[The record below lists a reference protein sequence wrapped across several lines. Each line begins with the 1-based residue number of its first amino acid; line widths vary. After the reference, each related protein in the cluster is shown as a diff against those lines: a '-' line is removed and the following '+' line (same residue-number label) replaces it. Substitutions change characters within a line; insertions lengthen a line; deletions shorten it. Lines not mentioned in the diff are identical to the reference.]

1 MTDPQFTIESKRAHR
16 CQRFRVYPGTS
27 VMQGSKLLGVMA
39 GHGGQAQYGHFL
51 NIASEYCDA
60 SNCRFVHND
69 THMTPWKPSAYY
81 LTIFYYYFIED
92 FFLQVNTSV
101 LLTKTEHCIVQLFF
115 YLLL

>member
-1 MTDPQFTIESKRAHR
+1 MTDTQFTIESKRAHR

-60 SNCRFVHND
+60 ICS
-69 THMTPWKPSAYY
+69 
-81 LTIFYYYFIED
+81 
-92 FFLQVNTSV
+92 Q
-101 LLTKTEHCIVQLFF
+101 
-115 YLLL
+115 